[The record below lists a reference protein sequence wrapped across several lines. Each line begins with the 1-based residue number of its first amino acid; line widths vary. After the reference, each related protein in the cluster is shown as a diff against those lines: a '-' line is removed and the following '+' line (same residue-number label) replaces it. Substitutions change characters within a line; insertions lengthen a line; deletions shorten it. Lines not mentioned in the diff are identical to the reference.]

1 MDNIQNNPNL
11 ASMYVQQHSA
21 EAAEAQGMSGI
32 GKVSSPV
39 TKDQVQAAEQ
49 VKSSISASVSG
60 SDRPVLL
67 APKGEVPALPETT
80 GNAWLNSSNMVAF
93 LDTMTKVLKEKLRD
107 TALEGKISV
116 ATQEASIAVGFA
128 KAQEMLS
135 KGMAQAF
142 QYAVS
147 AAVNFGGAA
156 ATGVAAAKQAQN
168 TNKKI
173 EYENKVAAD
182 QTHGM
187 TKDEKAAF
195 TSNQTRL
202 DDIEKQIGTPQD
214 RAANNG
220 IAGSQRDSTNTRN
233 LTPEEKANLAKEQ
246 NDLTNKQSD
255 LISNARQRNDKELND
270 KQAVLQSS
278 VQMITET
285 TRGVDALNQACM
297 QLVVAIHEKEI
308 AEMETEQGAMQ
319 RGAESSSK
327 THASLNDDISN
338 IINSM
343 QEMVRKTNE
352 AFSFRAA

>member
-11 ASMYVQQHSA
+11 ASMYVQQQS
-21 EAAEAQGMSGI
+21 EAAEAQGTTGV

-39 TKDQVQAAEQ
+39 TKDQIQAAEQ
-49 VKSSISASVSG
+49 GRIPAQMAG
-60 SDRPVLL
+60 AGLDRPALP
-67 APKGEVPALPETT
+67 APRGEVPPLPETT
-80 GNAWLNSSNMVAF
+80 GNAWLNSTNMVQF
-93 LDTMTKVLKEKLRD
+93 LTVMNEVLKEKLKD

-116 ATQEASIAVGFA
+116 ATQEAAIATGFA
-128 KAQEMLS
+128 KAAEILS

-147 AAVNFGGAA
+147 AVVNFGGAA
-156 ATGVAAAKQAQN
+156 ATGVAAAKQAQT
-168 TNKKI
+168 TNKKMDLQNKAEANHTHNMTPSERAVYKDNEDTLNSINTKLGDPKTGI
-173 EYENKVAAD
+173 EA
-182 QTHGM
+182 GG
-187 TKDEKAAF
+187 
-195 TSNQTRL
+195 
-202 DDIEKQIGTPQD
+202 KQGEQQAPNLRPEE
-214 RAANNG
+214 RAA
-220 IAGSQRDSTNTRN
+220 
-233 LTPEEKANLAKEQ
+233 LEKER
-246 NDLTNKQSD
+246 NDLMNKQSQLKSD
-255 LISNARQRNDKELND
+255 AQKRVDTNLNE
-270 KQAVLQSS
+270 KQMVLQSS
-278 VQMITET
+278 VQMITEI

-297 QLVVAIHEKEI
+297 QLVIAVHEKEI

>member
-11 ASMYVQQHSA
+11 ASMYVQQQS
-21 EAAEAQGMSGI
+21 EAAEAQGTTGV

-39 TKDQVQAAEQ
+39 TKDQIQAAEQ
-49 VKSSISASVSG
+49 GRIPAQMAG
-60 SDRPVLL
+60 AGLDRPALP
-67 APKGEVPALPETT
+67 APRGEVPPLPETT
-80 GNAWLNSSNMVAF
+80 GNAWLNSTNMVQF
-93 LDTMTKVLKEKLRD
+93 LTVMNEVLKEKLKD

-116 ATQEASIAVGFA
+116 ATQEAAIATGFA
-128 KAQEMLS
+128 KAAEILS

-142 QYAVS
+142 QHAVS

-168 TNKKI
+168 TNKKM
-173 EYENKVAAD
+173 EYENKVAANE
-182 QTHGM
+182 QYGM
-187 TKDEKAAF
+187 KDYEKAAYGK
-195 TSNQTRL
+195 NQERL
-202 DDIEKQIGTPQD
+202 NDINAKLGDPKVGDSAGGKQGEQQAPNLPPEE
-214 RAANNG
+214 RAA
-220 IAGSQRDSTNTRN
+220 
-233 LTPEEKANLAKEQ
+233 LEKEKT
-246 NDLTNKQSD
+246 DLTNKQSQLVKD
-255 LISNARQRNDKELND
+255 ARQRNDQELND

-297 QLVVAIHEKEI
+297 QLVIAVHEKEI

-338 IINSM
+338 VINMM